1 MQLFKN
7 FCTPTVNKN
16 GLLVDFQLN
25 VPESYN
31 FDFQLNVPESYNF
44 GYDVVDEMARLAPCD
59 RALVYTNP
67 DKVEKTFTFGD
78 ISRLSNKA
86 ANALKAQGV
95 KKGDKVLVILKRNY
109 EYWYIVPALHKLGAV
124 AIPATN
130 MLTVDDITYRIETA
144 DIRFAICTPDG
155 STAEDMLEA
164 ARCAPRFAG
173 SNQSDKTDR
182 FGRRK
187 LHAC

>member
-31 FDFQLNVPESYNF
+31 F
-44 GYDVVDEMARLAPCD
+44 GYDVVDEM
-59 RALVYTNP
+59 
-67 DKVEKTFTFGD
+67 
-78 ISRLSNKA
+78 RLSNKA

-164 ARCAPRFAG
+164 AY
-173 SNQSDKTDR
+173 S
-182 FGRRK
+182 GRQHSRGY
-187 LHAC
+187 A

>member
-7 FCTPTVNKN
+7 FCTPTVNKD
-16 GLLVDFQLN
+16 GLLVDFHLN
-25 VPESYN
+25 VPEN
-31 FDFQLNVPESYNF
+31 YNF
-44 GYDVVDEMARLAPCD
+44 GYDVVDEMARLAPD
-59 RALVYTNP
+59 DIALVYTNP
-67 DKVEKTFTFGD
+67 DKVEKFFTFGD
-78 ISRLSNKA
+78 IGRLSNKA

-130 MLTVDDITYRIETA
+130 MLTVDDITYRIATA

-155 STAEDMLEA
+155 ATAEDMLEA
-164 ARCAPRFAG
+164 ATQKP
-173 SNQSDKTDR
+173 QLKTV
-182 FGRRK
+182 FVVRRDLK
-187 LHAC
+187 GTVNF

>member
-16 GLLVDFQLN
+16 GLLV
-25 VPESYN
+25 
-31 FDFQLNVPESYNF
+31 DFQLNVPESYNF

-95 KKGDKVLVILKRNY
+95 KKGDKVLVILKRSRR
-109 EYWYIVPALHKLGAV
+109 P
-124 AIPATN
+124 
-130 MLTVDDITYRIETA
+130 
-144 DIRFAICTPDG
+144 IC
-155 STAEDMLEA
+155 
-164 ARCAPRFAG
+164 
-173 SNQSDKTDR
+173 
-182 FGRRK
+182 
-187 LHAC
+187 